1 MSKHQSIG
9 SVCPSRTQ
17 QNEEL
22 ELQYKT
28 CYARILDSKRRF
40 LVRCQ
45 CCSMLTQRNTA
56 GLVVWHSRVAELQ
69 APLPGGLP
77 RLSRMGCGSASFTS
91 LLWQCTHAK
100 WLAALHASARPLNM
114 PGAATR
120 YYELS
125 QVGKRKIGDHEVG
138 GNMTAFGARSEL
150 WRGAGTCNVNKGLDT
165 VYPCS
170 DQQALPSAPSLSVDL
185 GGRPGAGAAGRC
197 TSQRGSQGMHLS
209 SKHSCLFCI
218 HRRSQRRTWSRLRK
232 PSHLTARRPSHA
244 TLTSEEC
251 PPFLLLFLQISEE
264 DLEQALQSSIK
275 CAVLAAAGP
284 QRSRML
290 ATLYKASLGRPF
302 MSAVLPLCLW
312 LQLQVATFTK
322 QAWGGL

>member
-91 LLWQCTHAK
+91 LLWQCTHAM

-114 PGAATR
+114 QEAATR

-125 QVGKRKIGDHEVG
+125 QVGKRKIGDHEVC

-185 GGRPGAGAAGRC
+185 GGRPGAGAAVIH
-197 TSQRGSQGMHLS
+197 QVRGAGGGGAAALAHAGHAVQGKLG
-209 SKHSCLFCI
+209 
-218 HRRSQRRTWSRLRK
+218 
-232 PSHLTARRPSHA
+232 AA
-244 TLTSEEC
+244 VYEC
-251 PPFLLLFLQISEE
+251 SFAS
-264 DLEQALQSSIK
+264 
-275 CAVLAAAGP
+275 VLVAAAAGCN
-284 QRSRML
+284 
-290 ATLYKASLGRPF
+290 LYQTSLG
-302 MSAVLPLCLW
+302 W
-312 LQLQVATFTK
+312 LVTLSQSKHGTGPCYHPA
-322 QAWGGL
+322 